1 MGLHGVKFDI
11 LLIQDRSV
19 KGQKKCVDLGAH
31 ALVFHI
37 IEYGGFAVRE
47 AVLFLRGDNEA
58 G

>member
-47 AVLFLRGDNEA
+47 AVLFFEG
-58 G
+58 GQ